1 LEPARSSIVSKELLK
16 TLKASN
22 VQFRKEF
29 KTVMK
34 RKKSLRR
41 AQAGFSLVELLI
53 VIAIIGILAAVAIPQ
68 LLRTLEVGKDTAAK
82 ASLKTIHTSQS
93 SYLVRKQRFGTLK
106 ELSEEGLLDTSYA
119 NGAPVNGFIYQSAPE
134 VTQDSYCVQATRQTP
149 NSGPRDY
156 NLDQSGTIR
165 FVESK
170 TPSPVP
176 CGQGTPL
183 SAAEAAAA
191 PGAGAK

>member
-1 LEPARSSIVSKELLK
+1 
-16 TLKASN
+16 
-22 VQFRKEF
+22 
-29 KTVMK
+29 MK
-34 RKKSLRR
+34 RKRSFRR

-68 LLRTLEVGKDTAAK
+68 LLRALGSGKETAVR
-82 ASLKTIHTSQS
+82 ASLHTIHSNESQ
-93 SYLVRKQRFGTLK
+93 YLTIRQRFGTLK
-106 ELSEEGLLDTSYA
+106 ELTAEGLLEPSYA
-119 NGAPVNGFIYQSAPE
+119 SGAPVNGYIYTSAPE
-134 VTQDSYCVQATRQTP
+134 VTQDTYCVQATRQTP
-149 NSGPRDY
+149 NAGLKDY

-183 SAAEAAAA
+183 SAEAGAA